1 MYTYHLQ
8 HLIFDAAE
16 MVGISRDLAYA
27 SVVLGSSNNVKFPL
41 AWGTVLQSI
50 KPIRYRTDE
59 SPVVGFETRV
69 LCTGVVLLRH
79 AFFSVK

>member
-8 HLIFDAAE
+8 HLIVDAAE

-41 AWGTVLQSI
+41 V
-50 KPIRYRTDE
+50 
-59 SPVVGFETRV
+59 
-69 LCTGVVLLRH
+69 
-79 AFFSVK
+79 